1 MNRLTARQGLAFEDF
16 CWQTPGVSALYLYKQ
31 KSLRMIPQ
39 GGSSNNVL
47 RWPED
52 FFSSVDSRARTLFLF
67 FKGDCV
73 SHSPPAHLSFSRH
86 QMQHFSTCS
95 TFAAQMAETG
105 LGPTGCSN
113 RISSLEK

>member
-1 MNRLTARQGLAFEDF
+1 
-16 CWQTPGVSALYLYKQ
+16 
-31 KSLRMIPQ
+31 MIPQ
-39 GGSSNNVL
+39 DGSSNNVL

-52 FFSSVDSRARTLFLF
+52 FFFFKCVDSRAHTLFLF

-73 SHSPPAHLSFSRH
+73 SHSPPAPLILRH

-105 LGPTGCSN
+105 LGPSDAVTEFQFGKINLSFEVKQ
-113 RISSLEK
+113 ISV